1 MTARDAVALYARV
14 SSESQARDNTIA
26 SQVTALR
33 ERIAADGFQLEPD
46 HNYVDEG
53 YSGAILF
60 RPALERLRDA
70 IAGGQVERIYVHA
83 PDRLARRYAHQ
94 VLLIDEFRRAGT
106 EVVFLNHPI
115 GGTAE
120 DDLLLQVQGVI
131 AEYERAKI
139 LERGRRGRRH
149 AAQSGSVSALTGAP
163 YGYRYV
169 SRTHG
174 GGIARFEVV
183 ESEAP
188 IIRLI
193 FAWIGLERMSL
204 RAVCRRLQ
212 QMGCQTRRGSTY
224 WHASTIRDMLNNPAY
239 IGRAAFGRARFL
251 PPRPRLRP
259 IRGHLKPSPRA
270 TSRIPMPREEWIE
283 IPVPPIVD
291 SAVFEAV
298 RAQLEENRRR
308 KRERQ
313 RGQCW
318 LLQGLTVCRRC
329 GYAYYG
335 KIAPRSRPYDPMNT
349 LRYYR
354 CTGAD
359 GYRFGGKAV
368 CNNGPVR
375 GDQLEQVVWDQVQAL
390 LEEPHRVADEYL
402 RRIDQAR
409 DGAAMP
415 DEIIRLDRQMTSLRR
430 GIGRLID
437 SYTEGVIDKA
447 EFEPR
452 IAGMKQRVSQLQER
466 HQAVIDAAETE
477 RDLALVISR
486 LEDFSAKV
494 TTGLDNLDRIGM
506 QDIIR
511 TVVRRIEI
519 DDSRIEV
526 IFRVPSP
533 DGPSGPGSPTKTI
546 GSWQHCTGVDDP
558 AFGKHDEA
566 MQFIA
571 LDDRQLPGASL
582 GDGGRGLLPPVPGI
596 SEDKLDEGEEAACAP
611 IEDEQSAVAIL
622 HSGRVDDDV
631 QQQAERVDQDMPFA
645 AGDLLG
651 RIKALRVKRGAP
663 F

>member
-1 MTARDAVALYARV
+1 MTERQCALYARV
-14 SSESQARDNTIA
+14 SSESQARENTIA
-26 SQVTALR
+26 SQVAALR

-70 IAGGQVERIYVHA
+70 VAGGQVERIYVHA

-94 VLLIDEFRRAGT
+94 VLLIDEFRRAGA
-106 EVVFLNHPI
+106 EVVFLNRPI

-163 YGYRYV
+163 FGYRYV
-169 SRTHG
+169 SRTQG
-174 GGIARFEVV
+174 GGVARFEVV
-183 ESEAP
+183 ESEAH
-188 IIRLI
+188 IVCLI
-193 FAWIGLERMSL
+193 FAWIGLDRLSL

-212 QMGCQTRRGSTY
+212 QMGCQTRQGSTY
-224 WHASTIRDMLNNPAY
+224 WHASTIRSMLDNPAY

-251 PPRPRLRP
+251 PPKPRLRP
-259 IRGHLKPSPRA
+259 IRGHLRPSPRA
-270 TSRIPMPREEWIE
+270 TSRVPMPREEWIE
-283 IPVPPIVD
+283 IPVPPIID
-291 SAVFEAV
+291 PAVFEAA

-308 KRERQ
+308 KRERR

-318 LLQGLTVCRRC
+318 LLQGLTVCQRC

-335 KIAPRSRPYDPMNT
+335 KTAPRSRKYDPMNA

-359 GYRFGGKAV
+359 GYRFSGKAV

-375 GDQLEQVVWDQVQAL
+375 GDQLEQLVWDQVRAL
-390 LEEPHRVADEYL
+390 LEEPHRVADEYR
-402 RRIDQAR
+402 RRIAQTSE
-409 DGAAMP
+409 GAVMP
-415 DEIIRLDRQMTSLRR
+415 DEIVRLDRQITNLRR

-437 SYTEGVIDKA
+437 SYTESIIDKT

-452 IAGMKQRVSQLQER
+452 IAGLKQRVSQLQQR
-466 HQAVIDAAETE
+466 HQAALEAADAE
-477 RDLALVISR
+477 RHLALVISR

-494 TTGLDNLDRIGM
+494 TNGLDNLDRFAM

-533 DGPSGPGSPTKTI
+533 DVPPGPRSANKTI
-546 GSWQHCTGVDDP
+546 DSWQHCTGV
-558 AFGKHDEA
+558 G
-566 MQFIA
+566 
-571 LDDRQLPGASL
+571 
-582 GDGGRGLLPPVPGI
+582 
-596 SEDKLDEGEEAACAP
+596 
-611 IEDEQSAVAIL
+611 
-622 HSGRVDDDV
+622 
-631 QQQAERVDQDMPFA
+631 
-645 AGDLLG
+645 
-651 RIKALRVKRGAP
+651 
-663 F
+663 

>member
-1 MTARDAVALYARV
+1 MTEGQCALYARV

-26 SQVTALR
+26 SQVCALR
-33 ERIAADGFQLEPD
+33 ERIAIDGFQLEPD

-70 IAGGQVERIYVHA
+70 VAGGHVARIYVHA
-83 PDRLARRYAHQ
+83 RDRLARRYAHQ
-94 VLLIDEFRRAGT
+94 VLLIDEFRRAGA

-163 YGYRYV
+163 FAYRYV
-169 SRTHG
+169 SRIQG
-174 GGIARFEVV
+174 GGVARFEVV

-188 IIRLI
+188 IVRLI

-212 QMGCQTRRGSTY
+212 QMGCQTRQGSR
-224 WHASTIRDMLNNPAY
+224 WHASTIRGMLDNPAY

-270 TSRIPMPREEWIE
+270 TSRVPMPREEWIE

-291 SAVFEAV
+291 PAVFEAAQ
-298 RAQLEENRRR
+298 AQLEENRRR
-308 KRERQ
+308 KRERK
-313 RGQCW
+313 RGLCW

-335 KIAPRSRPYDPMNT
+335 KTAPRSRKYDPINI

-359 GYRFGGKAV
+359 GYRFSGKAV
-368 CNNGPVR
+368 CNNSPVR
-375 GDQLEQVVWDQVQAL
+375 SDQLEQVAWEQVRAL
-390 LEEPHRVADEYL
+390 LEEPRRVADEY
-402 RRIDQAR
+402 RCRIAQAR
-409 DGAAMP
+409 DGAATP
-415 DEIIRLDRQMTSLRR
+415 DEIVRLDRQMTSLRR

-437 SYTEGVIDKA
+437 SYAEGVIDKT

-452 IAGMKQRVSQLQER
+452 IAGLKQRVSKLQVL
-466 HQAVIDAAETE
+466 HQAALVADETE
-477 RDLALVISR
+477 RYLALVISR

-494 TTGLDNLDRIGM
+494 TTGLDNLDRTDM
-506 QDIIR
+506 RDIIR

-519 DDSRIEV
+519 DASRIEI

-533 DGPSGPGSPTKTI
+533 DGPPGPRSPIKTI
-546 GSWQHCTGVDDP
+546 GSWQHCTGVGR
-558 AFGKHDEA
+558 ANTR
-566 MQFIA
+566 
-571 LDDRQLPGASL
+571 LD
-582 GDGGRGLLPPVPGI
+582 
-596 SEDKLDEGEEAACAP
+596 
-611 IEDEQSAVAIL
+611 
-622 HSGRVDDDV
+622 
-631 QQQAERVDQDMPFA
+631 
-645 AGDLLG
+645 
-651 RIKALRVKRGAP
+651 
-663 F
+663 

>member
-1 MTARDAVALYARV
+1 MIERACALYARV

-70 IAGGQVERIYVHA
+70 VAGGHVECIYVHA

-94 VLLIDEFRRAGT
+94 VLLIDEFRRAGA
-106 EVVFLNHPI
+106 EVVFLNRPI

-163 YGYRYV
+163 FGYRYV
-169 SRTHG
+169 SRTQG
-174 GGIARFEVV
+174 GGVARFEVV

-188 IIRLI
+188 IVRLI

-212 QMGCQTRRGSTY
+212 QMGCQTRQGSR
-224 WHASTIRDMLNNPAY
+224 WHASTIRGMLDNPAY

-270 TSRIPMPREEWIE
+270 TSRVPMPREEWIE

-291 SAVFEAV
+291 PAVFEAAQ
-298 RAQLEENRRR
+298 AQLEENRRR
-308 KRERQ
+308 KRERK
-313 RGQCW
+313 RGLCW
-318 LLQGLTVCRRC
+318 LLQGLTVCQRC

-335 KIAPRSRPYDPMNT
+335 KTAPRSRKYDPMNV

-359 GYRFGGKAV
+359 GYRFSGKAV
-368 CNNGPVR
+368 CNNSPVR
-375 GDQLEQVVWDQVQAL
+375 SDQLEQAVWEQVRAL
-390 LEEPHRVADEYL
+390 LEEPHRVADEYR
-402 RRIDQAR
+402 RRIAQAR

-415 DEIIRLDRQMTSLRR
+415 DEIVRLDRQMTSLRR

-437 SYTEGVIDKA
+437 SYAEGVIDKT

-452 IAGMKQRVSQLQER
+452 IAGLKQRVSELQVR
-466 HQAVIDAAETE
+466 HQAALEAAETG
-477 RDLALVISR
+477 RDLAFVISR

-494 TTGLDNLDRIGM
+494 TTGLDNLDRTGM
-506 QDIIR
+506 RDIIR

-519 DDSRIEV
+519 DASRIEV

-533 DGPSGPGSPTKTI
+533 DGPPAPRSSNKTI
-546 GSWQHCTGVDDP
+546 ASWQHCTGV
-558 AFGKHDEA
+558 
-566 MQFIA
+566 
-571 LDDRQLPGASL
+571 
-582 GDGGRGLLPPVPGI
+582 GR
-596 SEDKLDEGEEAACAP
+596 
-611 IEDEQSAVAIL
+611 AVL
-622 HSGRVDDDV
+622 RVDRA
-631 QQQAERVDQDMPFA
+631 QSTAGKGLRGHHRLRTRLPLRRICHA
-645 AGDLLG
+645 ARASD
-651 RIKALRVKRGAP
+651 RSC
-663 F
+663 FMTFETDF

>member
-1 MTARDAVALYARV
+1 MTEGACALYARV

-46 HNYVDEG
+46 HNYVDDG
-53 YSGAILF
+53 YSGAVLI

-70 IAGGQVERIYVHA
+70 VASGHVARIYVHA

-94 VLLIDEFRRAGT
+94 VLLIDEFRRAGA

-163 YGYRYV
+163 FGYRYV
-169 SRTHG
+169 SRPQG
-174 GGIARFEVV
+174 GGVARFELV
-183 ESEAP
+183 ESEAHLV
-188 IIRLI
+188 RLM
-193 FAWIGLERMSL
+193 FAWVGLDRMSL

-212 QMGCQTRRGSTY
+212 QMGCQTRQGSTF
-224 WHASTIRDMLNNPAY
+224 WHASTIRSMLDNPAY

-270 TSRIPMPREEWIE
+270 TSRVPMPREEWIE
-283 IPVPPIVD
+283 IPVPQIVD
-291 SAVFEAV
+291 PAVFEAV
-298 RAQLEENRRR
+298 RAQLEENRKTKRA
-308 KRERQ
+308 RERG
-313 RGQCW
+313 RCW
-318 LLQGLTVCRRC
+318 LLQGLTVCQRC

-335 KIAPRSRPYDPMNT
+335 KTAPRSRPYDQMNA

-359 GYRFGGKAV
+359 GHRFSGKAV
-368 CNNGPVR
+368 CDNGPVR
-375 GDQLEQVVWDQVQAL
+375 GDQLEQVVWNQVRAL
-390 LEEPHRVADEYL
+390 LQEPRRVADEYR
-402 RRIDQAR
+402 RRIAQAR

-415 DEIIRLDRQMTSLRR
+415 DEVVRLDRQMTSLRR

-437 SYTEGVIDKA
+437 SYAEGIIDKT

-452 IAGMKQRVSQLQER
+452 IAGLKQRMSQMQAR
-466 HQAVIDAAETE
+466 HQAAREAAETE
-477 RDLALVISR
+477 RDLALVVSR

-494 TTGLDNLDRIGM
+494 ITGLDHLDRVGM
-506 QDIIR
+506 RDIIR

-519 DDSRIEV
+519 NDSRIEV
-526 IFRVPSP
+526 VFRVPSP
-533 DGPSGPGSPTKTI
+533 GDPPGPGSSTKMT
-546 GSWQHCTGVDDP
+546 GSWQHCTSVGRTNLRLDQSQSPPRARFRTLCDHRGRFHSSRDDP
-558 AFGKHDEA
+558 PHAA
-566 MQFIA
+566 P
-571 LDDRQLPGASL
+571 LDQINPLSMNPNFLDR
-582 GDGGRGLLPPVPGI
+582 LLP
-596 SEDKLDEGEEAACAP
+596 
-611 IEDEQSAVAIL
+611 
-622 HSGRVDDDV
+622 
-631 QQQAERVDQDMPFA
+631 
-645 AGDLLG
+645 
-651 RIKALRVKRGAP
+651 
-663 F
+663 